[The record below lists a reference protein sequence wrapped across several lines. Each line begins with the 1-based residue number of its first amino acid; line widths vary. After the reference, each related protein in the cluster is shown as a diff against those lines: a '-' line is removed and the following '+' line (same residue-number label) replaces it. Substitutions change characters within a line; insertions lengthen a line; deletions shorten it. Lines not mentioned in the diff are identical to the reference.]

1 MIAPKLNK
9 GDAIGVFSPS
19 SPATATARVR
29 YGRGKAYLESKGY
42 RIVEGDLTGR
52 KDFYRSGSIAQ
63 RVDELNALIRN
74 PDVRC
79 IMSSIG
85 GMNSNS
91 LLPYIDYEALVKDP
105 KIVIGYSDVTAIL
118 FAIYAR
124 TGLVTY
130 YGPALVASFGELPP
144 FVDETFGY
152 FESIVS
158 DKASF
163 PHVLPTPDAWTDE
176 FLDWET
182 QDRAKRPVANA
193 LVTVCGGKAEG
204 RLVAGNLNTMEGFWG
219 TRYFPAIRE
228 GDILMIEDSMKD
240 ASTIERSF
248 AMLELNGVFERIGGL
263 VLGKHEK
270 FDDRGSGR
278 MPYDILVEVMG
289 DVRFPVLAQFDC
301 CHTHPMLTLPIGCRV
316 GLDADAQRLTI
327 LREDDEGI

>member
-91 LLPYIDYEALVKDP
+91 LLPYIDYEALAKDP

-219 TRYFPAIRE
+219 TRYFPAILE

-248 AMLELNGVFERIGGL
+248 AMLKLNGVFERIGGL

-301 CHTHPMLTLPIGCRV
+301 CHTHPMLTLPIGSRV

>member
-1 MIAPKLNK
+1 MIAPKLKK

-52 KDFYRSGSIAQ
+52 RDFYRSGSIAQ
-63 RVDELNALIRN
+63 RAGELNALIRN

-91 LLPYIDYEALVKDP
+91 LLPYIDYDALVKDP

-130 YGPALVASFGELPP
+130 YGPAVVASFGELPP
-144 FVDETFGY
+144 FVDETSGY

-158 DKASF
+158 EKASF
-163 PHVLPTPDAWTDE
+163 PHVLPTPVAWTDE
-176 FLDWET
+176 FLDWED

-193 LVTVCGGKAEG
+193 LVTVCGGRAEG

-248 AMLELNGVFERIGGL
+248 AMLKLNGVFERIGGL

-270 FDDRGSGR
+270 FDDQGSGR
-278 MPYDILVEVMG
+278 MPYDILMEVMG
-289 DVRFPVLAQFDC
+289 DVDFPVLAQFDC
-301 CHTHPMLTLPIGCRV
+301 CHTHPMLTLPIGCRAV
-316 GLDADAQRLTI
+316 LDADAQRLTI
-327 LREDDEGI
+327 LREDAGGI

>member
-29 YGRGKAYLESKGY
+29 YERGKAYLESKGY

-63 RVDELNALIRN
+63 RAGELNALIRD

-91 LLPYIDYEALVKDP
+91 LLPYIDYEALAKDP

-130 YGPALVASFGELPP
+130 YG
-144 FVDETFGY
+144 
-152 FESIVS
+152 
-158 DKASF
+158 F

-248 AMLELNGVFERIGGL
+248 AMLKLNGVFERIGGL

-301 CHTHPMLTLPIGCRV
+301 CHTHPMLTLPIGSRV

>member
-1 MIAPKLNK
+1 MIAPKLKK

-52 KDFYRSGSIAQ
+52 RDFYRSGSIAQ
-63 RVDELNALIRN
+63 RAGELNALIRN

-91 LLPYIDYEALVKDP
+91 LLPYIDYDALAKDP

-130 YGPALVASFGELPP
+130 YGPAVVASFGELPP

-158 DKASF
+158 EKASF
-163 PHVLPTPDAWTDE
+163 PHVLPTPVAWTDE
-176 FLDWET
+176 FLDWED

-193 LVTVCGGKAEG
+193 LVTVCGGRAEG

-248 AMLELNGVFERIGGL
+248 AMLKLNGVFERIGGL

-270 FDDRGSGR
+270 FDDQGSGR
-278 MPYDILVEVMG
+278 MPYDILMEVMG
-289 DVRFPVLAQFDC
+289 DVDFPVLAQFDC
-301 CHTHPMLTLPIGCRV
+301 CHTHPMLTLPIGCRA